1 MQSTERSAATAQAA
15 ENQAQLIV
23 CSAAASEGH
32 SALQRLRNWCRLPAS
47 GTASAKPALRLHVDD
62 LQGQRVA
69 TVADAG
75 PQLVLDLPAGTYQVT
90 AIMGDICRGY
100 TLTLQPGASFNLQL
114 CRALH
119 A

>member
-1 MQSTERSAATAQAA
+1 MQNTERPLDTPHAA

-23 CSAAASEGH
+23 CSAASKGH
-32 SALQRLRNWCRLPAS
+32 GALQRLRDWCRLPAS
-47 GTASAKPALRLHVDD
+47 GPASAKPVLRLHVDD